1 MKKMPKDKTLTQP
14 EEKMTEKFVS
24 RRKLWFGG
32 YFGNACLKYLANE
45 GKKFFKMF
53 CFLLS

>member
-32 YFGNACLKYLANE
+32 YFENACLKYLANE